1 VTLIRRRDGDVI
13 FRPEDR
19 CEGFVLVR
27 AGAIR
32 VSMVASSGR
41 EIVLYRV
48 APGEICL
55 QTFACLVERRAYTAE
70 GVAEGELEL
79 EIMPAADFQRRLI
92 DDGAFR
98 QSVFSA
104 IAHRFADFERLV
116 EDVALS
122 PLDARLARALLRLA
136 GADGAVHATHEALA
150 AESGSGRA
158 AVTRQ
163 LSAFA
168 DAGWVSVER
177 GRIGLRDTAALARI
191 AADHR

>member
-1 VTLIRRRDGDVI
+1 MTLVRRRDGDVI

-27 AGAIR
+27 SGAIR
-32 VSMVASSGR
+32 VSMVSQAGR

-55 QTFACLVERRAYTAE
+55 QTFACLVEQRTYTAE

-79 EIMPAADFQRRLI
+79 EIMPASDFQRRLV
-92 DDGAFR
+92 DDVAFR
-98 QSVFSA
+98 QSVFTA

-122 PLDARLARALLRLA
+122 PLNARLARALLRLT
-136 GADGAVHATHEALA
+136 GADGAVQATHESLD

-168 DAGWVSVER
+168 DAGWVVLER
-177 GRIGLRDTAALARI
+177 GRILLRDPAALERI
-191 AADHR
+191 AAEHR